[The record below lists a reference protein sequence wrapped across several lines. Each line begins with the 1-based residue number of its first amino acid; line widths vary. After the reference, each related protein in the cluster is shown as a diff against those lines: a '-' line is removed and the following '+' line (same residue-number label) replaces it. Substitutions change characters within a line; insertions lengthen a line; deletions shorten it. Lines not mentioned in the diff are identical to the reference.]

1 MLHIKTEIKDR
12 VLIVDDTKTIV
23 QILSV
28 VLKKEGF
35 DVISASSGEE
45 ALLLLETEPVD
56 VVLMDIQMDNGIDG
70 FETCRILKNTAKTK
84 DIPVVFLTAF
94 DDLETKVAG
103 FEAGGVDFISKSFD
117 KIEILTRVKS
127 QVKLFK
133 LQNSLK
139 SGLAYIK
146 AILDAEKQLVAIYD
160 ENLNLENYNQAF
172 ADIFAPSANFLISLR
187 LSPYEKYASPAS
199 DEKLFEMLAT
209 GQLFKSRI
217 EGAGGVF
224 GIELTEARV
233 LGDTKKILTIS
244 DISAHEV
251 AKKQEM
257 ELLKFKERYHNAQ
270 EQDAFKKQKKIIQDE
285 VSHLFKNGWLFDSYY
300 RPLDILSGD
309 TFGAIKINDDRY
321 LFYIVDA
328 MGKGLSASVTSI
340 QSTSFINNS
349 VDQAIER
356 GDFKLE
362 DVIKPFCHFIK
373 KQLLSDELLCI
384 VFLDFD
390 MKNESIKIANYGMP
404 PILLE
409 TADVIR
415 NIKPNNAPIM
425 SFFSSDIIDD
435 ISLKDVIKIALY
447 SDGLNEAAC
456 NDDKPYSN
464 SIDTDFRESTL
475 IREFLKAFESK
486 TSKLDDDV
494 TLIFISKPSM
504 KNFLFKKTVEINSTI
519 SEIVQ
524 LNKEAEKMISSADV
538 NIRDSSE
545 AMLVFSELLMNAFEH
560 GALNLTP
567 IEKQRLLSEDKY
579 EEFLNSYDDSSETKK
594 IVVGLCVAKIE
605 NNDLMLEVGIE
616 DPGDGFEYTE
626 AFKSMYFKDNTKFS
640 GRGIWMAN
648 DLADGVF
655 FNERG
660 NKTTFFKKLQK
671 KSNSF
676 DAL

>member
-1 MLHIKTEIKDR
+1 MLPIKTEIKDR
-12 VLIVDDTKTIV
+12 ALIVDDTKTIV

-45 ALLLLETEPVD
+45 ALLLLETESVD

-94 DDLETKVAG
+94 DDLDTKVAG

-127 QVKLFK
+127 QVRLSK

-139 SGLAYIK
+139 SGLAYIR

-160 ENLNLENYNQAF
+160 ESLNLENYNQAF
-172 ADIFAPSANFLISLR
+172 ADIFSPDANFLISRR
-187 LSPYEKYASPAS
+187 LNPYEKYASPAS
-199 DEKLFEMLAT
+199 DEKLFETLSA

-217 EGAGGVF
+217 DGAGGVF

-270 EQDAFKKQKKIIQDE
+270 QQDAFKKQKKIIQDE
-285 VSHLFKNGWLFDSYY
+285 ISHLFKHGWLFDSHY

-409 TADVIR
+409 ADNVIR

-464 SIDTDFRESTL
+464 SIDADFRESTL

-504 KNFLFKKTVEINSTI
+504 KN
-519 SEIVQ
+519 
-524 LNKEAEKMISSADV
+524 
-538 NIRDSSE
+538 
-545 AMLVFSELLMNAFEH
+545 
-560 GALNLTP
+560 
-567 IEKQRLLSEDKY
+567 
-579 EEFLNSYDDSSETKK
+579 
-594 IVVGLCVAKIE
+594 
-605 NNDLMLEVGIE
+605 
-616 DPGDGFEYTE
+616 
-626 AFKSMYFKDNTKFS
+626 
-640 GRGIWMAN
+640 
-648 DLADGVF
+648 
-655 FNERG
+655 
-660 NKTTFFKKLQK
+660 
-671 KSNSF
+671 
-676 DAL
+676 

>member
-1 MLHIKTEIKDR
+1 MLPIKTEIKDKA
-12 VLIVDDTKTIV
+12 LIVDDTKTIV

-45 ALLLLETEPVD
+45 AILLLGAESVD
-56 VVLMDIQMDNGIDG
+56 IVLMDIQMDNGIDG
-70 FETCRILKNTAKTK
+70 FETCRILKNTPKTK

-94 DDLETKVAG
+94 DDLETKIAG

-127 QVKLFK
+127 QVRLSK

-139 SGLAYIK
+139 SGLAYIR

-160 ENLNLENYNQAF
+160 EDLNLENYNQAF
-172 ADIFAPSANFLISLR
+172 ADIFSPNNNFVISQKLN
-187 LSPYEKYASPAS
+187 PYEKYASPS
-199 DEKLFEMLAT
+199 NDEKLFEILSEE
-209 GQLFKSRI
+209 QIFKSRI
-217 EGAGGVF
+217 EGTNGVF
-224 GIELTEARV
+224 GIELTVAKV

-270 EQDAFKKQKKIIQDE
+270 QQDAFKKQKKIIQDE

-300 RPLDILSGD
+300 KPLDILSGD
-309 TFGAIKINDDRY
+309 TFGAIKINEDRY
-321 LFYIVDA
+321 LFYVVDA

-356 GDFKLE
+356 GNFKLE

-373 KQLLSDELLCI
+373 KQLLNDELLCI
-384 VFLDFD
+384 VLLDFD
-390 MKNESIKIANYGMP
+390 MRNESIRIANYGMP
-404 PILLE
+404 PILIE
-409 TADVIR
+409 KDGVIS
-415 NIKPNNAPIM
+415 NIKANNTPIM
-425 SFFSSDIIDD
+425 SFFSSDVIDE
-435 ISLKDVIKIALY
+435 ISLRNINKIAIY
-447 SDGLNEAAC
+447 SDGLNEASC
-456 NDDKPYSN
+456 GDEKPYSN
-464 SIDTDFRESTL
+464 SIDADFGNSTL
-475 IREFLKAFESK
+475 IGQFLKAFSDK
-486 TSKLDDDV
+486 TSRLDDDV
-494 TLIFISKPSM
+494 TLIFISKPSTRQLV
-504 KNFLFKKTVEINSTI
+504 FSKKVEINSTI
-519 SEIVQ
+519 SEIIM
-524 LNKEAEKMISSADV
+524 LNKEAEKIICDVDV

-567 IEKQRLLSEDKY
+567 IEKQKLLLEDKY
-579 EEFLNSYDDSSETKK
+579 EEFLNSYDDSSQTKK
-594 IVVGLCVAKIE
+594 IAVELFITKIQ
-605 NNDLMLEVGIE
+605 NDDFMLEVGIE

-626 AFKSMYFKDNTKFS
+626 AFKTMYFKDNTKFS

-655 FNERG
+655 FNDTG
-660 NKTTFFKKLQK
+660 NKTTFFKKLRK
-671 KSNSF
+671 TFN
-676 DAL
+676 LVG